1 MKKSLLIAG
10 IAASVMMSSSLSY
23 AATSTNTADTK
34 TQPQCEKKMP
44 PKDFKDGHK
53 HPKMDRPDRPN
64 LDDRLKLTEEQK
76 QKAHDLRMQGHKKMK
91 PVFEK
96 MRAKKDE
103 IKKVEASNLSQDK
116 KDKKIEA
123 LKNDIKNLKQEA
135 RKIRMENTKQFEA
148 LLTPE
153 QKAEFEKVKQEG
165 RERAKQHHMKKQPCP
180 LEKKQTPIEK

>member
-10 IAASVMMSSSLSY
+10 IAAAVMMSSSMTY
-23 AATSTNTADTK
+23 AAATAATDTK
-34 TQPQCEKKMP
+34 TQTPCEKKMS
-44 PKDFKDGHK
+44 PKDFKDAQKHK
-53 HPKMDRPDRPN
+53 KMDRPDRPN
-64 LDDRLKLTEEQK
+64 LDDRLKLTEDQK

-103 IKKVEASNLSQDK
+103 IKKIEASNLSQDK

-123 LKNDIKNLKQEA
+123 IKNDIKNLKIEA

-148 LLTPE
+148 ILTPE

-165 RERAKQHHMKKQPCP
+165 RERAKQHHMKKQPCT
-180 LEKKQTPIEK
+180 LEGKKVPSQK